1 MICSVPIVLH
11 LSLVPSIQFLICLW
25 FPGPHVGSFPIASQ
39 IPSLIHCPS
48 CISFTQLGS
57 SVPASTQEIV
67 LIVSAAVHLSLVPS
81 IQVLICFWSPG
92 PHVKSSPIAL
102 HSPLFVHSPSCFVV
116 SIRICQKHTTLC
128 CFVRGFT
135 PTYKFIGGQNW
146 SSLPG
151 HFSSS
156 HVAVSVSFELGQAN
170 PPLLGGTQALFL
182 ILVPCPPHVIEHWDQ
197 ASQLAH
203 S

>member
-1 MICSVPIVLH
+1 MIGTTIPLYKYLFLAILLFIFYKVLNYFSHSSHSGKSDPASPHEMICSVSIVLH
-11 LSLVPSIQFLICLW
+11 FSLVPSIQVLLCLW

-92 PHVKSSPIAL
+92 PHARSSTIAL
-102 HSPLFVHSPSCFVV
+102 HSPLLVQSPSCFAI
-116 SIRICQKHTTLC
+116 SIRIC
-128 CFVRGFT
+128 
-135 PTYKFIGGQNW
+135 
-146 SSLPG
+146 
-151 HFSSS
+151 
-156 HVAVSVSFELGQAN
+156 
-170 PPLLGGTQALFL
+170 
-182 ILVPCPPHVIEHWDQ
+182 
-197 ASQLAH
+197 
-203 S
+203 